1 MKEFNDKTAVVTG
14 AASGIGLAMAELFLA
29 NGMNVVMADIEA
41 GTLNTAANSLAGGD
55 KVLAVVSDVA
65 DSASVDRLAEQ
76 AYSRFGNVHLL
87 CNNAGVFTAGASW
100 ECSDADYRWLL
111 DVNVLGIA
119 NGIRSFVPRMIAA
132 GEEGHIVNTASMAGM
147 TTMPFS
153 SVYCMSKAAA
163 LSLSECLYKELEV
176 TAPQLSV
183 SVLCPELI
191 NTGIAAAA
199 RNRPDTYS
207 QTGDITQTEFSKM
220 TDQAITE
227 GTAGG
232 LDPMRMAERV
242 LQGVKDKKFY
252 LLAQDGWK
260 NVAMVRQNEIKDE
273 RNPSL
278 SLVEG

>member
-1 MKEFNDKTAVVTG
+1 MSICYAITP
-14 AASGIGLAMAELFLA
+14 
-29 NGMNVVMADIEA
+29 
-41 GTLNTAANSLAGGD
+41 
-55 KVLAVVSDVA
+55 
-65 DSASVDRLAEQ
+65 
-76 AYSRFGNVHLL
+76 
-87 CNNAGVFTAGASW
+87 AGASW

-199 RNRPDTYS
+199 RNRPDSYS

-232 LDPMRMAERV
+232 LDPMHMAERV
-242 LQGVKDKKFY
+242 LQGVIDKKFY

-260 NVAMVRQNEIKDE
+260 NVAMVRQEEIKDE
-273 RNPSL
+273 RNPTL
-278 SLVEG
+278 SFVEG